1 VPLAGAVV
9 QDVDPSLNS
18 HACQRPRR

>member
-9 QDVDPSLNS
+9 QDVDPSLTS